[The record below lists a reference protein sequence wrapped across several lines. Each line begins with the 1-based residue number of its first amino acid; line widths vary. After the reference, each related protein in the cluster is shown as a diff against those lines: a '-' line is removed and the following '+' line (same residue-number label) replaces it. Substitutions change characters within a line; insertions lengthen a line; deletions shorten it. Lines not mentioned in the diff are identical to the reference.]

1 MLRSPISSK
10 YHKTLIFLIS
20 IIFYIFL
27 SFFFFCVPHP
37 EPSSLLPYFLYFSIK
52 ISHLQHY
59 LIVKIAIFASKV
71 TMSNVQFS
79 QFSHS
84 VVSNSLPSH
93 ESQHARPPCPSPTPG
108 VHSDSCPSSQWCRPA
123 ISSSVVPFSS
133 CSQRPLASES
143 FPMSQLFAW
152 GGQSTGVSALA
163 SFLPKNILSSKS
175 TGYKPVMSSWFACH
189 SYIYFHCHISGIY

>member
-27 SFFFFCVPHP
+27 SFFFCVPHP

-93 ESQHARPPCPSPTPG
+93 ELQHTRPPCPSSTPG
-108 VHSDSCPSSQWCRPA
+108 VDPNSCPSSRWCRPA
-123 ISSSVVPFSS
+123 ISSSIRLRQSLGKFTVWFLWLFQSLWVGTKFTITHKN
-133 CSQRPLASES
+133 L
-143 FPMSQLFAW
+143 MS
-152 GGQSTGVSALA
+152 
-163 SFLPKNILSSKS
+163 LSM
-175 TGYKPVMSSWFACH
+175 TITVN
-189 SYIYFHCHISGIY
+189 